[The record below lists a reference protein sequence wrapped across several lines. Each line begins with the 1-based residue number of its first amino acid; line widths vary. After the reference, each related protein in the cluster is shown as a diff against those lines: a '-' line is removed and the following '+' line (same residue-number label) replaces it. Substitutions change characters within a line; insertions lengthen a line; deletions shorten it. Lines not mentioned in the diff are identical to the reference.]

1 MLYPRKRLC
10 EKRGS
15 QIEVLAEIAVLNA
28 LPKHGLMRGQV
39 GMIVEV
45 FSPSAAE
52 VEFCDDQGRTYAIAA
67 LRSEELI
74 RLHHQP
80 YEQVA

>member
-1 MLYPRKRLC
+1 MA
-10 EKRGS
+10 
-15 QIEVLAEIAVLNA
+15 QMEVLAEVAVLHD
-28 LPKHGLMRGQV
+28 LPEHGLVRGQV
-39 GMIVEV
+39 GTIVEV
-45 FSPSAAE
+45 LSPTAAE